1 MFKTHK
7 MGIRYLNGELFSNET
22 QWREDMFRIVYDLYV
37 KAVHC
42 EKKYRD
48 TGMWLPG
55 HGATDDIIFFY
66 ITWQFQTSWLQKI
79 PINVAQVENAV
90 NNENIK

>member
-22 QWREDMFRIVYDLYV
+22 QWREDMFRIVYDFYV

-55 HGATDDIIFFY
+55 HGATDDIIFF
-66 ITWQFQTSWLQKI
+66 ISHGNSKLRGSKKFPSMLPK
-79 PINVAQVENAV
+79 
-90 NNENIK
+90 